1 MHKIV
6 PGVSA
11 VAAVEVEPAC
21 GGGVALV
28 RAAFTVGEGGAEEDG
43 DASCGGGDRARLKDA
58 MGQRCGGQWFEW
70 GQAWFVD
77 DGVEERSEL
86 APTWVRHFNGPPGS
100 HSATPARASA
110 Q

>member
-58 MGQRCGGQWFEW
+58 MGNGVVDSGLSGGRR
-70 GQAWFVD
+70 GSSMMAWRRD
-77 DGVEERSEL
+77 RS
-86 APTWVRHFNGPPGS
+86 
-100 HSATPARASA
+100 
-110 Q
+110 